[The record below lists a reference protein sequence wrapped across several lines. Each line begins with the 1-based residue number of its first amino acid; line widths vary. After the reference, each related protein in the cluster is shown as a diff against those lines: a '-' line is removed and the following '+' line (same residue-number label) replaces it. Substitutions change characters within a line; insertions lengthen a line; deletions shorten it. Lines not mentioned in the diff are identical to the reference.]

1 YTFGFAN
8 DDALWT
14 PGEESL
20 PLTVAFLVD
29 DGVAVAFTARIGAG
43 LPANAGLIAGMVFAD
58 YDGDGVRDEGEEG
71 VPGAV
76 IELRHD
82 QREMLARTVTA
93 ADGRYRFGGLVAG
106 AYTVT
111 LAPQPLLAPTGDPV
125 LHVLLTTTADG
136 VSRFEEADFGALWA
150 PGDSLGGNAVA
161 DATVRA
167 DVDSRRNDNY
177 GADPFLAVGT
187 GREGPSSPDRIRG
200 YVRFEVPVFF
210 REISAAHL
218 ELTIAAFRDGV
229 DQTYELSVHRVLPTE
244 GRTPWIEGNGSE
256 VTPAPP
262 GVEWVD
268 AAAGIA
274 WTGAA
279 DGGDANNQTQP
290 EFAADASASL
300 TLVQAD
306 HAVGDVI
313 RIDVTDL
320 VRGWING
327 DYPNEGLVLR
337 DTGPGGFRQLWFGA
351 RDGLLR
357 GYQDD
362 RVQPGPRLVFE

>member
-1 YTFGFAN
+1 MAIAHRVVQLEPKNSPVVSLPSPT
-8 DDALWT
+8 T
-14 PGEESL
+14 PGNERTTDWGSLVADLSRREEPTFHVHDRTHVEFAIDYRLTAGSSREQYEWQAFFFAPESL
-20 PLTVAFLVD
+20 RL
-29 DGVAVAFTARIGAG
+29 
-43 LPANAGLIAGMVFAD
+43 
-58 YDGDGVRDEGEEG
+58 
-71 VPGAV
+71 
-76 IELRHD
+76 
-82 QREMLARTVTA
+82 
-93 ADGRYRFGGLVAG
+93 
-106 AYTVT
+106 
-111 LAPQPLLAPTGDPV
+111 
-125 LHVLLTTTADG
+125 
-136 VSRFEEADFGALWA
+136 
-150 PGDSLGGNAVA
+150 
-161 DATVRA
+161 
-167 DVDSRRNDNY
+167 DSRTYDKNDIY
-177 GADPFLAVGT
+177 SDLQ
-187 GREGPSSPDRIRG
+187 S